1 MLQMMAGLA
10 RADNI
15 LTGRLRRSAMLRAGT
30 VHQRMFMRIEF
41 AHAVHPP
48 LSWSGETTLRI
59 GSAADNGLRL
69 EGRGVADHHAVLTRD
84 ARGLVLEVC
93 RGAGRVYVNARPVR
107 EKALLRCGDSLGIGE
122 CRLHLVADAVP
133 DLEDADTDVDT
144 VAVMALR
151 VVAGPLSG
159 RVYALDDAMALDE
172 HGPAVVPRRD
182 GILALEPHGR
192 QVRLDASNLSPSR
205 TVSVNGVEVRQAWL
219 ADGDQVVMGTHRF
232 VLDISADTPLPPVRV
247 EADPAAERGVANR
260 RGTHPEMWWLIVT
273 AAVLALILTGV
284 LLLHY

>member
-1 MLQMMAGLA
+1 MAGLI

-15 LTGRLRRSAMLRAGT
+15 LTGRTRRSAMLRAGNAQ
-30 VHQRMFMRIEF
+30 QRMFMRIEF

-122 CRLHLVADAVP
+122 CRLHLVADAVR
-133 DLEDADTDVDT
+133 DLAAADADVET

-159 RVYALDDAMALDE
+159 RVYALDDALALDA
-172 HGPAVVPRRD
+172 HGPVVVPRSK
-182 GILALEPHGR
+182 GVLMLEPHGR
-192 QVRLDASNLSPSR
+192 QVHLDASGLPASR
-205 TVSVNGVEVRQAWL
+205 TASVNGVEVRQAWL
-219 ADGDQVVMGTHRF
+219 DDGDQVVMGTHRF
-232 VLDISADTPLPPVRV
+232 VLDISADAPLPPVRV
-247 EADPAAERGVANR
+247 EADPTEERDSANRR

-284 LLLHY
+284 LLAHY